1 MIEIPLVCEQRKGLG
16 GRSVGVWSEEGGYNE
31 DYGGLGIGLIKGMGL
46 DWRDYPANEELKNG
60 WKWFLR
66 VLKAFFVL
74 FR

>member
-1 MIEIPLVCEQRKGLG
+1 M
-16 GRSVGVWSEEGGYNE
+16 WSEEGGYNE